1 MEVYAGYSENADW
14 NVGRVLE
21 AIEEMGELDNTL
33 VIWIWGDNGAS
44 MEGTLSGTFNEL
56 TTLNGIP
63 LTTEQQMG
71 LLFKHGG
78 LEAWGEDLLAPHYSA
93 AWAWASN
100 CPFNWGKQVASHL
113 GGTRDPLVVRY
124 PKRVSDPGGL
134 RSQFTHVI
142 DVAPTVL
149 DIAGIPAP
157 THVDGIEQEPLH
169 GFTFADSLA
178 DADAPER
185 HTQQYFEAVGNR
197 GMYKDGW
204 WLAMRLPR
212 IPWLLDPEALRHFGP
227 GWNPDDDPVELY
239 YLPDDFSQAK
249 EPRRGAPG
257 EGRGAAQALLG
268 RGRALPGAPDPRRA
282 LLVLRD
288 RAADPQGVEVHVP
301 RADRERRRRDDPA
314 DLQPLVH
321 DQR

>member
-1 MEVYAGYSENADW
+1 M
-14 NVGRVLE
+14 GRVLD

-44 MEGTLSGTFNEL
+44 MEGTLSGTFNEM

-78 LEAWGEDLLAPHYSA
+78 LEAWGGDLMAPHYSA

-100 CPFNWGKQVASHL
+100 CPFDWGKQVASHL
-113 GGTRDPLVVRY
+113 GGTRNPLVVRY
-124 PKRVSDPGGL
+124 PTRIADPGGV
-134 RSQFTHVI
+134 RSHFTHVI
-142 DVAPTVL
+142 DIAPTVL
-149 DIAGIPAP
+149 EIAGIPAP

-169 GFTFADSLA
+169 GFTFADSLS

-197 GMYKDGW
+197 AMYKDGW

-227 GWNPDDDPVELY
+227 GLGPGRRPGRAL
-239 YLPDDFSQAK
+239 LPARRLRAGE
-249 EPRRGAPG
+249 EPGGRASG
-257 EGRGAAQALLG
+257 EGRGAREAVLG
-268 RGRALPGAPDPRRA
+268 GGGALPGAPHPRRA
-282 LLVLRD
+282 LFLLRD
-288 RAADPQGVEVHVP
+288 RAPDSQGLEVHVP
-301 RADRERRRRDDPA
+301 RQGSRTSRPG
-314 DLQPLVH
+314 
-321 DQR
+321 